1 MLTTSNLHPVIHH
14 VTEFGNAVQVQ
25 MAEVEVG
32 AAAPQQ
38 VPQCLAWQPLWKAVA
53 AWRVVMQVVHAA
65 ADQKHAWWQV
75 SEWVVSWFVREWLL
89 HTRGDLERGCA
100 PHNRHPPSKIPCL
113 AFFFHHRSRL
123 LSFQDT
129 FVFFWQI
136 V

>member
-53 AWRVVMQVVHAA
+53 AWRGVMQVILAA
-65 ADQKHAWWQV
+65 AGQKHA
-75 SEWVVSWFVREWLL
+75 
-89 HTRGDLERGCA
+89 
-100 PHNRHPPSKIPCL
+100 
-113 AFFFHHRSRL
+113 
-123 LSFQDT
+123 
-129 FVFFWQI
+129 
-136 V
+136 

>member
-53 AWRVVMQVVHAA
+53 AWRGVMQVVHAA
-65 ADQKHAWWQV
+65 ADQKHA
-75 SEWVVSWFVREWLL
+75 
-89 HTRGDLERGCA
+89 
-100 PHNRHPPSKIPCL
+100 
-113 AFFFHHRSRL
+113 
-123 LSFQDT
+123 
-129 FVFFWQI
+129 
-136 V
+136 